1 MSVTL
6 KDIAKEAGVSTALV
20 SYCLNGSK
28 SGWMSEK
35 TRQRIE
41 EAARKLNYKPNRL
54 ARSLRS
60 GRSRSIGLLTANIS
74 NPYFGHLAEE
84 ALDAA
89 KKHDYSLIFAVIKD
103 LKGDRGDAL
112 EFLMRNQIDALLTT
126 PTLEGLAEEK
136 KLLQER
142 RIPVLRF
149 SYPEEGALSLIDN
162 VSSALEDACRYL
174 QERGHRELFGY
185 FHAPFPWNDQLEEAA
200 KKADMKLIHR
210 THTSEKELGE
220 IYQDI
225 RERRPQAI
233 LLNGRTLYDVLNL
246 IASMKDYEPD
256 LIAGLDEFQLLRESP
271 RIVGGIRTSSAVK
284 ARRGVE
290 ILIERLE
297 NPELPRT
304 GCIPLPP
311 GEFIRFEN

>member
-1 MSVTL
+1 
-6 KDIAKEAGVSTALV
+6 
-20 SYCLNGSK
+20 
-28 SGWMSEK
+28 
-35 TRQRIE
+35 
-41 EAARKLNYKPNRL
+41 
-54 ARSLRS
+54 
-60 GRSRSIGLLTANIS
+60 
-74 NPYFGHLAEE
+74 
-84 ALDAA
+84 
-89 KKHDYSLIFAVIKD
+89 
-103 LKGDRGDAL
+103 
-112 EFLMRNQIDALLTT
+112 
-126 PTLEGLAEEK
+126 
-136 KLLQER
+136 
-142 RIPVLRF
+142 
-149 SYPEEGALSLIDN
+149 
-162 VSSALEDACRYL
+162 
-174 QERGHRELFGY
+174 
-185 FHAPFPWNDQLEEAA
+185 
-200 KKADMKLIHR
+200 MKLIHR